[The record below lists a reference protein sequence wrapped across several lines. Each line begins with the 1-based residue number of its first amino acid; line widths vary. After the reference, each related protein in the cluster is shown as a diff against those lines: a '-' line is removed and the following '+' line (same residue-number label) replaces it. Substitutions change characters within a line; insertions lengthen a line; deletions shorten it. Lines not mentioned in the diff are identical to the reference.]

1 MKRTKLIWVSPR
13 KTCLHSSS
21 AKKLTEPHPTK
32 CTDSEL
38 LVSHRWSNKHQH
50 FKIMLQM
57 FMFKKKYC
65 LLLGL
70 Y

>member
-1 MKRTKLIWVSPR
+1 MKKTKLIWVSLHEI
-13 KTCLHSSS
+13 CLHSAS

-32 CTDSEL
+32 CTDSEH

-50 FKIMLQM
+50 FKIMLEV
-57 FMFKKKYC
+57 FMLKKHC